1 MTGQNG
7 HSNGDVNPSDK
18 PLTTWMVGLVNSRL
32 KYLTAETFG
41 FKVTK
46 KIIKNQL
53 ISSGLACVM
62 NLYDSF
68 SR

>member
-41 FKVTK
+41 FKVRK
-46 KIIKNQL
+46 KIINQL

>member
-41 FKVTK
+41 FKVT
-46 KIIKNQL
+46 
-53 ISSGLACVM
+53 
-62 NLYDSF
+62 
-68 SR
+68 